1 MSFSFAIRAV
11 SIAACLPL
19 AKAKMEEVVA
29 AQPAHAFDAALILET
44 AERYLALASEPNEG
58 AELLLQMHG
67 SVWFS
72 GDDVLGGLSGGV
84 SISYVQA
91 PNTVAD
97 SDGDD
102 GA

>member
-1 MSFSFAIRAV
+1 MSFSFAIRAA
-11 SIAACLPL
+11 SLAAALPL
-19 AKAKMEEVVA
+19 AKAEMEKVVA
-29 AQPAHAFDAALILET
+29 AQPAHAFDATLILDT

-58 AELLLQMHG
+58 AELVLNVHG

-91 PNTVAD
+91 PKTVAD